1 VSDVLVDSTVWIDFF
16 RGAEPAVARLDPLLA
31 DDRVAVF
38 GPIIA
43 EVASGART
51 LGAFNQVRAKM
62 SAARLLTDPPDL
74 WGRVAEALFHLA
86 RQGVQAHL
94 VDLAITVTANVK
106 GHTLLT
112 RDKDFLAIARA
123 VPIDLEL
130 Y

>member
-1 VSDVLVDSTVWIDFF
+1 MSDVLVDSTVWIDFF
-16 RGAEPAVARLDPLLA
+16 RGAQRAVARLDPLLV

-62 SAARLLTDPPDL
+62 SAARLLTAPPDL
-74 WGRVAEALFHLA
+74 WGRVAEARFHLA
-86 RQGVQAHL
+86 RQGFQAHL
-94 VDLAITVTANVK
+94 VDLAIAVTANLS

-112 RDKDFLAIARA
+112 RDKDFVAIARA
-123 VPIDLEL
+123 VPVDLEL